1 MAVPV
6 NFGEKERVSQ
16 QLLMEKTTAT
26 LIRTSLLTE
35 TSLIVHWCGGE
46 RGLFKTVAKGA
57 RRPGSSFAGKL
68 DLFFEAELVF
78 VPSRV
83 SDLHTLREV
92 EVLNPRAAIRR
103 TWLSTMA
110 AAHFVRWIEIVAERE
125 TPIFDLADLLVRA
138 LNYLDEKPPNT
149 KAVRH
154 FEKQLAQ
161 LTGVY
166 GEERQSDPASDLIDS
181 FGAAPK
187 GRDELISKLSSLG
200 DPNYR

>member
-1 MAVPV
+1 
-6 NFGEKERVSQ
+6 
-16 QLLMEKTTAT
+16 MEKTTAT

-35 TSLIVHWCGGE
+35 TSLIVHWCSGE

-57 RRPGSSFAGKL
+57 RSPRSPFAGKL
-68 DLFFEAELVF
+68 DIFFEAELVF

-92 EVLNPRAAIRR
+92 EILHTRKMIRR
-103 TWLSTMA
+103 TWLATLA
-110 AAHFVRWIEIVAERE
+110 ASHFIRWIEIVAERE
-125 TPIFDLADLLVRA
+125 TPIPELADLLVRG
-138 LNYLDEKPPNT
+138 LNYLDEKPPNA

-166 GEERQSDPASDLIDS
+166 GAERETEPAMDLAES

-187 GRDELISKLSSLG
+187 NRDQLFLKIS
-200 DPNYR
+200 